1 VIRRLGMLALAT
13 AFSRWLQRW
22 ERQQRIVA
30 TLHSA
35 LGRLINRLITSVW
48 NAWVDL
54 VLGRRRLRGL
64 LGRMQ
69 SSSQENRRLQAFR
82 HFCAVVSQAVAERQ
96 QHEAYLAQHAEALVQ
111 ANRRLARRRMLWLV
125 VGEWRTGLIAR
136 SSKRRVAKRAANAM
150 LKRSLSG
157 AFATWANFALSS
169 THDLEIC
176 RLKDQL
182 AYLFSRDRRRACCV
196 DVFKAWLLFIEER
209 WEERDYATRNL
220 DHVALEMAIKTETE
234 SGASSRR
241 IPLRY

>member
-35 LGRLINRLITSVW
+35 LGRLVNRLITSVW

-82 HFCAVVSQAVAERQ
+82 HFCAVVSQAVAKPISRSM
-96 QHEAYLAQHAEALVQ
+96 
-111 ANRRLARRRMLWLV
+111 RRRWCR
-125 VGEWRTGLIAR
+125 RTDGSR
-136 SSKRRVAKRAANAM
+136 GGVC
-150 LKRSLSG
+150 SG
-157 AFATWANFALSS
+157 
-169 THDLEIC
+169 
-176 RLKDQL
+176 
-182 AYLFSRDRRRACCV
+182 
-196 DVFKAWLLFIEER
+196 
-209 WEERDYATRNL
+209 
-220 DHVALEMAIKTETE
+220 
-234 SGASSRR
+234 
-241 IPLRY
+241 